1 MFNGNATQYKAK
13 PLQLKKGERIRVWVM
28 AAGPNHGTS
37 FHVVGSQFDT
47 VYKEGGY
54 LMRRGADAFG
64 SRDGHSQAL
73 DLAPAQGGFVEM
85 QFLESGTYV
94 FVNHSFSEMERGAA
108 GKIVV
113 TNR

>member
-1 MFNGNATQYKAK
+1 M
-13 PLQLKKGERIRVWVM
+13 
-28 AAGPNHGTS
+28 
-37 FHVVGSQFDT
+37 VGSQFDT

-54 LMRRGADAFG
+54 LMRRGTDAFG